1 MNNLHESASLLPLSA
16 PVLPLTANDPAAA
29 DAPTAAR
36 IVDAADLLRGSRVVL
51 IEHRGALYRLSLT
64 RNDRLVLQK

>member
-1 MNNLHESASLLPLSA
+1 MNAPLSKIDS
-16 PVLPLTANDPAAA
+16 PTTVGMESPDAAC
-29 DAPTAAR
+29 PTAAR
-36 IVDAADLLRGSRVVL
+36 ILDAAELLRGSRVVL